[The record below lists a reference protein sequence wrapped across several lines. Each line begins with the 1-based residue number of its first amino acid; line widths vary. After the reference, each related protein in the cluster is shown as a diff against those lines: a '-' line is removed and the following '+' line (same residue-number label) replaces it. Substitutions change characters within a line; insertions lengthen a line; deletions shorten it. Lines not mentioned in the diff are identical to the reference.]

1 MIQLKKLSR
10 KTISLFFILIMFS
23 STLAYSLLSAFIPKE
38 ELKIPKERILN
49 YELNTA
55 QKSFLLRRGFTLI
68 EYYYPPNCL
77 NCTQIRD
84 RLEEMTRTSNNQ
96 IFLQELNGESHKVV
110 ITSFRG
116 QKTLYDPDV
125 KTLETT
131 VCDLLAETPIWCVTS
146 KI

>member
-1 MIQLKKLSR
+1 LKKLSR
-10 KTISLFFILIMFS
+10 KTISLFFIFIMFG
-23 STLAYSLLSAFIPKE
+23 STLLSLFNTFVPKE
-38 ELKIPKERILN
+38 ELKKPQERILN
-49 YELNTA
+49 YELNAA
-55 QKSFLLRRGFTLI
+55 QRSFLLRRGFTLI

-84 RLEEMTRTSNNQ
+84 RLEEITRTSNK

-110 ITSFRG
+110 ITSFKG

-125 KTLETT
+125 ETLETT
-131 VCDLLAETPIWCVTS
+131 VCDLLVETPIWCVTS